1 MEFQYHQ
8 ECLDQRNGD
17 EQHSRKGKQL
27 RQAQYSA
34 NGAWPLQYNSTRTF
48 GIHFISIFHC
58 FIHNFFLNSF
68 GYLVKKIFL

>member
-1 MEFQYHQ
+1 MEPCMEFQYHQ

-34 NGAWPLQYNSTRTF
+34 NGA
-48 GIHFISIFHC
+48 
-58 FIHNFFLNSF
+58 
-68 GYLVKKIFL
+68 